1 METPKRTAGT
11 GTRYLG
17 SAGTPEYINMEAGK
31 TNPMRTVQC
40 RESETERE
48 REREREGERE
58 RERGVYFLSNVSMVE
73 QRVLLICHYFFHI
86 VKINYILVNYILLN
100 YIITFAR
107 Y

>member
-1 METPKRTAGT
+1 MSPQPTGQYVGIVGETGASCTRVMFGASQPAGQYVEIVGET
-11 GTRYLG
+11 GASCTRVMFG
-17 SAGTPEYINMEAGK
+17 VSP
-31 TNPMRTVQC
+31 TN
-40 RESETERE
+40 
-48 REREREGERE
+48 
-58 RERGVYFLSNVSMVE
+58 FLSNVSMVE